1 MSEEKDY
8 REPVDTEEPEGW
20 KVPKTEKFN
29 WKKELWEWVKI
40 IVSAAVIALVLN
52 TFIIANSQVPSGSM
66 ENTIMTN
73 DRVIGLRLSYL
84 FTDPERGDVAIFRF
98 PDNEK
103 IYYVKRVIG
112 LPGETVDIY
121 DGRVYLN
128 GSDTPL
134 EEPYIRE
141 PMLPEDPMH
150 FEVPEGCYFMLGDNR
165 NHSAD
170 ARVWQNTYVKKEK
183 IVAKVLFRYFPKI
196 SKIE

>member
-1 MSEEKDY
+1 MKD
-8 REPVDTEEPEGW
+8 
-20 KVPKTEKFN
+20 KFN
-29 WKKELWEWVKI
+29 WKKELWEWLKI

-73 DRVIGLRLSYL
+73 DRVIGSRLSYL
-84 FTDPERGDVAIFRF
+84 FEEPQRGDIVIFRF

-112 LPGETVDIY
+112 LPGETVDIH
-121 DGRVYLN
+121 DGHVYLN
-128 GSDTPL
+128 GSEEPL
-134 EEPYIRE
+134 EEGYIRE
-141 PMLPEDPMH
+141 PMIPEEPAH
-150 FEVPEGCYFMLGDNR
+150 YEVPEGCYFMLGDNR
-165 NHSAD
+165 NYSAD

-196 SKIE
+196 GKIE